1 MKEIICKNEEQT
13 LEFAK
18 SFAEK
23 LSKGDVVILTGELG
37 AGKTKFVEGVLSY
50 FNMQDEISSPTFTI
64 VNEYHG
70 KDVNIYHFDL
80 YRLEEPDEFEA
91 IGGFEYFEKGISI
104 LEWGELI
111 EEILP
116 DDYIKI
122 TFEKDDQDVDVR
134 KLKIDCFGERYKNF
148 KIN

>member
-1 MKEIICKNEEQT
+1 MDT
-13 LEFAK
+13 
-18 SFAEK
+18 
-23 LSKGDVVILTGELG
+23 SKG
-37 AGKTKFVEGVLSY
+37 EGVLSY

-80 YRLEEPDEFEA
+80 YRLEEPEEFEA

>member
-1 MKEIICKNEEQT
+1 MKEIICKNEKQT

-50 FNMQDEISSPTFTI
+50 FDMQDEISSPTFTI

-80 YRLEEPDEFEA
+80 YRLEDADEFEA

-122 TFEKDDQDVDVR
+122 TFEKDDKDTNIR
-134 KLKIDCFGERYKNF
+134 KLKIEYFGERYKEI
-148 KIN
+148 KL

>member
-1 MKEIICKNEEQT
+1 MQEIVCKNEEQT
-13 LEFAK
+13 MNIA
-18 SFAEK
+18 SK
-23 LSKGDVVILTGELG
+23 LASQLKKGDVVILTGELG

-50 FNMQDEISSPTFTI
+50 FNIQDEISSPTFTI
-64 VNEYHG
+64 VNEYYAN
-70 KDVNIYHFDL
+70 DVNIYHFDL
-80 YRLEEPDEFEA
+80 YRLEEPEEFEA